1 MTGSRSIKMVS
12 SNFMRRVLKQ
22 HQVSLT
28 RGMGVSSTEMPE
40 LSSFGQSIKS
50 HEELHNLSVD
60 NPGAQE
66 NPR

>member
-1 MTGSRSIKMVS
+1 MLS
-12 SNFMRRVLKQ
+12 SNFIRRVLKQ

-28 RGMGVSSTEMPE
+28 HGMEMSSTEMLE
-40 LSSFGQSIKS
+40 LSSFGESIKS